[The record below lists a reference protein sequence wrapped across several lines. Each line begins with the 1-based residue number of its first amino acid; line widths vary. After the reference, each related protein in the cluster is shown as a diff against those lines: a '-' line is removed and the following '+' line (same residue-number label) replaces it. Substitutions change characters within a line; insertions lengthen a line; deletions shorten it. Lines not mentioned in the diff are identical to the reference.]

1 MYYSHVTAMWDIILE
16 QFNRALPL
24 MKREMLALAEHLS
37 SLPDLEEYRINKIK
51 INNLTQNFWNI
62 LKKEKNR
69 FFISK

>member
-37 SLPDLEEYRINKIK
+37 SLPDLEEYRMIN
-51 INNLTQNFWNI
+51 F
-62 LKKEKNR
+62 R
-69 FFISK
+69 CSV